1 MNQFTLEQTEVL
13 SKTSQLEENGD
24 IRIVSEWNLSKT
36 GAVTLAGRCGNLAH
50 GLMFPVAGQTLWS
63 PAFPSLSDGGPR
75 RNSGG
80 TCDRLRIGPRGIIKM
95 LAGGSGRCA
104 WTNA

>member
-13 SKTSQLEENGD
+13 SKTSQLEEHGD
-24 IRIVSEWNLSKT
+24 IRIVSEWNLSKP
-36 GAVTLAGRCGNLAH
+36 GAVALAGHCGNLAR
-50 GLMFPVAGQTLWS
+50 GLMFPVAGQTPWS

-75 RNSGG
+75 QNPGG
-80 TCDRLRIGPRGIIKM
+80 TCDQLRIGPSGIISV

-104 WTNA
+104 RTDA